1 MRSRG
6 EEVAMKSID
15 DAPYLDFFAPE
26 FEADPAAAMAAV
38 RAQSCLARTP
48 IGAVVVEHARVQ
60 ALLADPRLDSSLLPI
75 VRMQGLIDGP
85 IYDLL
90 SRALLSVDGEDHARL
105 RKLVSRAFTPRSIEG
120 LRPAMRA
127 LTEELVDGFAAAG
140 RCEFMADFADH
151 YPIQMIC
158 ELLGVPRED
167 HERFGRWANGLTWL
181 LSLELPARMPEI
193 QAAFEGLGQYLEA
206 FIEDRRRVPQ
216 DDLVTRLIQA
226 EDGGDRLSPLELRS
240 MIGALLFAG
249 YDTTRNQ
256 LGIAMVLFAQHPDQ
270 WRLLGDEPARAAA
283 AVEEVLRFM
292 GTVGVAPRITREAV
306 TVGDYLI
313 PAGTLL
319 TLSTG
324 AANHDPAAYDQPDRF
339 DITVPREPPLTFGGG
354 PHYCLGANLARSEMQ
369 EALAVLARR
378 LRDLRVDGEV
388 QWRPRTGIFGPTH
401 LPLRFIAAA

>member
-1 MRSRG
+1 MRSL
-6 EEVAMKSID
+6 D
-15 DAPYLDFFAPE
+15 DAPYLDFFTPE
-26 FEADPAAAMAAV
+26 FEANPVAAMDAI

-48 IGAVVVEHARVQ
+48 IGAVVVAHAHVQ

-85 IYDLL
+85 IYEQL
-90 SRALLSVDGEDHARL
+90 SRALLAVDGEDHTRL
-105 RKLVSRAFTPRSIEG
+105 RKLVSRAFTPRSVEQ
-120 LRPAMRA
+120 LRPSMRT
-127 LTEELVDGFAAAG
+127 LTEELVASFVTAG
-140 RCEFMADFADH
+140 RSEFMADFADH

-167 HERFGRWANGLTWL
+167 HERFGQWANGLTWV
-181 LSLELPARMPEI
+181 LSMEMAAHMAEI
-193 QAAFEGLGQYLEA
+193 QAAFEGLGTYLEQ
-206 FIEDRRRVPQ
+206 FIEERRRAPR

-256 LGIAMVLFAQHPDQ
+256 LGIAMVLFAQHPEQ
-270 WRLLGDEPARAAA
+270 WRLLAERPDLVPA

-292 GTVGVAPRITREAV
+292 GTVGVAPRVAREEL
-306 TVGDYLI
+306 TVGGYHV

-324 AANHDPAAYDQPDRF
+324 AANHDPAVHDRPGHF
-339 DITVPREPPLTFGGG
+339 DITLPREPPLTFGGG

-378 LRDLRVDGEV
+378 LRDLHLDGEV
-388 QWRPRTGIFGPTH
+388 TWRPRTGIFGPTRV
-401 LPLRFIAAA
+401 PLRFTPAP